1 MAGNFLMT
9 GNIIQDALSALPGDL
24 KMAVIDEFRKGF
36 VREEVK
42 SKINH
47 QSVVS
52 ENHRN
57 MKLRSIDG
65 VGALKAR
72 IDSHFYHRVGQK
84 YGYAAWR
91 DKGFLN
97 DVLRYNPE
105 LKINCGGTKTQVGYN
120 CAGQGTKFTKKY

>member
-1 MAGNFLMT
+1 MT
-9 GNIIQDALSALPGDL
+9 GNIIQDALSSLPGDL
-24 KMAVIDEFRKGF
+24 KMAVIKEFRDGH

-47 QSVVS
+47 QAISS

-57 MKLRSIDG
+57 MKFRSIDG
-65 VGALKAR
+65 VGQLKAR
-72 IDSHFYHRVGQK
+72 VDAQFFHRVGQK

-91 DKGFLN
+91 DKGFMK

-105 LKINCGGTKTQVGYN
+105 LKVNCGGTKTQVGYSVE
-120 CAGQGTKFTKKY
+120 GTGSKFSKKY